1 MTFGFNAF
9 SSNGFKSVSISSR
22 LTRIVAQYSVFLN
35 QDQSVVLSVPGY
47 QTDGTWG
54 IFCDDTSYKIFAET
68 TNSVTIRRYLTNDLY
83 GNYIPARVAN
93 VVVIRV

>member
-1 MTFGFNAF
+1 MTFGFNVF

-68 TNSVTIRRYLTNDLY
+68 TNSVTIRRYLFNNFAGDYT
-83 GNYIPARVAN
+83 PERVAN
-93 VVVIRV
+93 VIVIRV